1 MTDLL
6 SKIFVKDYKNTANA
20 EIRAKYGVFSGVVG
34 VIVNFLLAAIK
45 LVIGMISH
53 SIAITADALNNF
65 SDAGSSVI
73 TFVSFKISGKPADRD
88 HPYGHARIEY
98 VASMI
103 VSFLI
108 LIVGAT
114 TFYDSFMIIIG
125 KSDSEVVDFSI
136 FGIIA
141 LASSIV
147 LKLWLANFYR
157 VIGKRI
163 DSSALKASAIDSF
176 SDCAS
181 TTGVL
186 ISAIIIKLTDLYI
199 IDAIFGVIV
208 SLLILYAG
216 IGVLNQTKNSILG
229 EAPVK
234 ETVDAVTE
242 ICARY
247 PKILGI
253 HDLIVHSYG
262 PGHTFA
268 SLHVEVD
275 GNEDIYDLH
284 DMIDNVERVI
294 QDELKILCCIH
305 LDPIVIDDS
314 VVGELREFVKGVVS
328 EIDPSITVHDF
339 RTVIG
344 NTHTNLIFDVVLP
357 FESNIGESEIKQIV
371 ADKVLSKRENHYCVI
386 TVDRG

>member
-6 SKIFVKDYKNTANA
+6 SRVFVKDYKNTANA
-20 EIRAKYGVFSGVVG
+20 EVRAKYGVFSGIVG
-34 VIVNFLLAAIK
+34 VIVNFLLAIIK
-45 LVIGMISH
+45 FVIGTLSH

-88 HPYGHARIEY
+88 HPFGHARIEY

-125 KSDSEVVDFSI
+125 KSDSSAVDFSL

-141 LASSIV
+141 LGASIV
-147 LKLWLANFYR
+147 FKLWLANFYR

-163 DSSALKASAIDSF
+163 DSAALKASAIDSF

-186 ISAIIIKLTDLYI
+186 ISAIIIKLTDFYV

-216 IGVLNQTKNSILG
+216 LGVLNQTKNSILG

-242 ICARY
+242 ICKRY

-253 HDLIVHSYG
+253 HDLMVHSYG

-268 SLHVEVD
+268 SFHAEVD
-275 GNEDIYDLH
+275 GNEDIYELH

-294 QDELKILCCIH
+294 QDELKILCTIH
-305 LDPIVIDDS
+305 LDPIVVDDS
-314 VVGELREFVKGVVS
+314 VVSELREFVKSVVS
-328 EIDPSITVHDF
+328 EIDSTVSVHDF

-357 FESNIGESEIKQIV
+357 FESKLAEGDIRQLIS
-371 ADKVLSKRENHYCVI
+371 DSVLEKRANHYCVI